1 MESLVVLTWAMTCT
15 LYILPL
21 ISLPILFSRYVS
33 WSVNDN
39 TVILIMIILTINMYL
54 YVHIES
60 LKLSRILK
68 HTPTIHQIR
77 PAGVELTEK
86 ALYACYVST
95 KDMKLSFEWHWL
107 EFKYDKSQ
115 IERKRNGILFWFIVA
130 IFVCFIVCWTPYH
143 VHRILFVV
151 AKTLDFKGTKARD
164 IQEILHL
171 LSGIVL

>member
-1 MESLVVLTWAMTCT
+1 
-15 LYILPL
+15 
-21 ISLPILFSRYVS
+21 
-33 WSVNDN
+33 
-39 TVILIMIILTINMYL
+39 MIILTINMYL
-54 YVHIES
+54 HVHIES

-86 ALYACYVST
+86 LLYACYVSM
-95 KDMKLSFEWHWL
+95 KDMELAFEWHWL
-107 EFKYDKSQ
+107 EFKYNKSQ
-115 IERKRNGILFWFIVA
+115 IEWKRNVILFWFLVA

-151 AKTLDFKGTKARD
+151 AKTLNFKGTKARD

-171 LSGIVL
+171 LSGIAFL